1 MGHLIT
7 TIIGLFIIGVLV
19 WLSSRVR
26 SWAQRKHQGQR
37 SSRSRVMSEAE
48 ILTRGKGPFV

>member
-1 MGHLIT
+1 MGHLVR
-7 TIIGLFIIGVLV
+7 TIIGLFIIGALV

-26 SWAQRKHQGQR
+26 SWARGKR
-37 SSRSRVMSEAE
+37 SSHSHAMSEAE

>member
-1 MGHLIT
+1 MGHLVR

-26 SWAQRKHQGQR
+26 SWARGKHRGQR
-37 SSRSRVMSEAE
+37 SSRSQAMSEAE